1 METKPGETLGR
12 SAALAWL
19 VARIRQRTG
28 RTMVAIDGVDGA
40 GKTTFAD
47 ELATELTDS
56 GLTVIRISFDDFL
69 NPAEIRH
76 RRGRTSPDGF
86 VADTYDYERFID
98 DVLDPLGCEG
108 CGRYRAKSYDFAS
121 ETPLNPPWQVAP
133 DNAVVIVD
141 GMFLHHDRLRDER
154 RSLHEASGRRELD
167 LPREDLPGGQLRHR
181 EEGIIGLSEPCRQVP
196 GRQGAALVIEQ
207 REHVE
212 VAWAHERR
220 RGRGDVRWRWNPRGV
235 FGHVFEGLTLGQL
248 VQRRAPGRPHR
259 QRPRVHAVEHTQ
271 GARLHVSQ
279 ERRHG
284 GHREGALV
292 ERREQRVGIHGRQ
305 GTAEQAHRPRR
316 IPATHSGP
324 HAPE

>member
-141 GMFLHHDRLRDER
+141 GMFLHRNRLRLGADQCDKPDR
-154 RSLHEASGRRELD
+154 RQCAAKKTGSGNLIPQQTDRY
-167 LPREDLPGGQLRHR
+167 G
-181 EEGIIGLSEPCRQVP
+181 
-196 GRQGAALVIEQ
+196 QGASCLKFVISMCATAAF
-207 REHVE
+207 R
-212 VAWAHERR
+212 
-220 RGRGDVRWRWNPRGV
+220 PS
-235 FGHVFEGLTLGQL
+235 
-248 VQRRAPGRPHR
+248 RA
-259 QRPRVHAVEHTQ
+259 
-271 GARLHVSQ
+271 
-279 ERRHG
+279 
-284 GHREGALV
+284 
-292 ERREQRVGIHGRQ
+292 
-305 GTAEQAHRPRR
+305 
-316 IPATHSGP
+316 
-324 HAPE
+324 